1 MAEVTYRDRV
11 VIGTD
16 GSQVAQQALRW
27 GGKWAADRGL
37 GVTVM
42 RSHSLSMYTY
52 MGAAAAQHAEF
63 HEEELATRELGEAE
77 ATLKEAHPDL
87 DVQTVLHTGS
97 PAGELVAASAEA
109 ALTVIGS
116 RGRSPLV
123 GTLLGGTTDTVI
135 THGNGP
141 IAVVPAAHANP
152 EGPIVVGVDD
162 EDSALHALRYAA
174 DVASDA
180 KGDPV
185 PVLALGVWP
194 RNPISGA
201 ANFEPDKDEALMLHQ
216 WVLRIVEPVR
226 KEYPAVEFH
235 AEGVVGDPAHE
246 LARKSEVASVI
257 VVGSRGRGGFRGLLL
272 GSTSRKA
279 VSLAKCPTIVVYNR

>member
-16 GSQVAQQALRW
+16 GSQVAHQALRW
-27 GGKWAADRGL
+27 GGRWAAERGL
-37 GVTVM
+37 GVTVV

-52 MGAAAAQHAEF
+52 MGAPAAQHAEF
-63 HEEELATRELGEAE
+63 HEEELARQELWDAE
-77 ATLKEAHPDL
+77 AVLREAHPDL
-87 DVQTVLHTGS
+87 DVQIVLHAGS
-97 PAGELVAASAEA
+97 PAGELVAASADA

-116 RGRSPLV
+116 RGRSPLA

-141 IAVVPAAHANP
+141 IAVVPAEHANP

-174 DVASDA
+174 DVAAEAAS
-180 KGDPV
+180 PV

-201 ANFEPDKDEALMLHQ
+201 ATFEPDKDEAAMLHQ
-216 WVLRIVEPVR
+216 SVLRIVAPVR
-226 KEYPAVEFH
+226 EEYPSVEFH
-235 AEGVVGDPAHE
+235 VEGVVGDPAHE
-246 LARKSEVASVI
+246 LARKSELASVI

-272 GSTSRKA
+272 GSTSRKT
-279 VSLAKCPTIVVYNR
+279 VSLARCPTIVVYNR